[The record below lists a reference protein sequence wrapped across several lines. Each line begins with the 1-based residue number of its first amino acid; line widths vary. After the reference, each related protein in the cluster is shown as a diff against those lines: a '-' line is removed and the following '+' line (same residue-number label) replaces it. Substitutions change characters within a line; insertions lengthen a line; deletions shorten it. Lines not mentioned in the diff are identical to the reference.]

1 MKIIKLKLK
10 ERSYKIIVAEGI
22 LKDLAKFSAKL
33 NIGSDAYLISNALI
47 KRKYGK
53 IILSGFKKS
62 GLSVRFKTIPD
73 TEKSKSIET
82 LAEVMQDI
90 AAYDKKKDLFIAAFG
105 GGVVG
110 DLSGFIASIYKRG
123 IPYIQI
129 PTTLLAQVDSAIGGK
144 TAIDLSAGKNLAGAF
159 YQPRLVL
166 SDIGLLKTLDKKQIS
181 SGLAE
186 VIKYALIKDP
196 ALFAYLQKNITKIIS
211 LKSAELEHVVAACS
225 AIKARIVEKD
235 EREEKSIR
243 TILNFGHTIGHAIE
257 TAGGFKGY
265 SHGQAVGLGMLAA
278 SYISVDLGLLDPRE
292 KKKIFALIKMA
303 GLPMKIKG
311 ISLDSIINAHYRDKK
326 FIGAKNRFVLIKN
339 IGKTEIR
346 ENIPLGIIKAAL
358 NKLLWPTAAA

>member
-10 ERSYKIIVAEGI
+10 ERSYDIIVADNI
-22 LKDLAKFSAKL
+22 LKALGEFIGKL
-33 NIGSDAYLISNALI
+33 GIGSDAYLITNPLI

-53 IILSGFKKS
+53 IIEAGLKKN

-82 LAEVMQDI
+82 LAEVIKDI
-90 AAYDKKKDLFIAAFG
+90 AAYDKKKRLFIAALG

-159 YQPRLVL
+159 YQPRLVF
-166 SDIGLLKTLDKKQIS
+166 SDTALLKSLGKKQIS

-186 VIKYALIKDP
+186 VIKYAIIKDP
-196 ALFAYLQKNITKIIS
+196 VLFAYLQKNIAKILG
-211 LKSAELEHVVAACS
+211 LKSGELEYIVAACS
-225 AIKARIVEKD
+225 AIKAKIVEKD
-235 EREEKSIR
+235 EREERSIR

-265 SHGQAVGLGMLAA
+265 NHGQAVGLGMLAA
-278 SYISVDLGLLDPRE
+278 AHISADLGLLNTQDQKR
-292 KKKIFALIKMA
+292 IFALIKMA

-311 ISLDSIINAHYRDKK
+311 ISVDSIINAHYRDKK
-326 FIGAKNRFVLIKN
+326 FIGAKNRFVLIKG

-346 ENIPLGIIKAAL
+346 ENIPLGIIKTAL
-358 NKLLWPTAAA
+358 KKLF